1 MFVNQESMIN
11 INLEHCVHLCRHSPH
26 VATGDFNVLTESCSD
41 TFQMT
46 NTLCLYKILTTVD
59 TAIPMLPN
67 CDEKENAVGH
77 HRSEEVLKYVWLINL
92 NR

>member
-1 MFVNQESMIN
+1 M
-11 INLEHCVHLCRHSPH
+11 
-26 VATGDFNVLTESCSD
+26 ATGDFNVVTKSCSD

-59 TAIPMLPN
+59 TAIPMLQN
-67 CDEKENAVGH
+67 GDETENAVGH